1 MESRYIY
8 NRSQRTIDWEQN
20 WIHIGTGNR
29 VKEKLIEEKIKG
41 IFSHQD
47 YIMLK
52 KGRRDSKVI
61 QTSHAKRTI
70 LNLIGIEDF
79 ELWDKD
85 FERAIKFNK
94 IEVLLKSKYAI

>member
-1 MESRYIY
+1 MESREIY
-8 NRSQRTIDWEQN
+8 NRSRRTIDWEQN
-20 WIHIGTGNR
+20 WIHIGTGNK
-29 VKEKLIEEKIKG
+29 VKEKLIEETIKE

-52 KGRRDSKVI
+52 RGRRDSKVI
-61 QTSHAKRTI
+61 QISQAKTTI

-94 IEVLLKSKYAI
+94 IGVLLKSKYAI